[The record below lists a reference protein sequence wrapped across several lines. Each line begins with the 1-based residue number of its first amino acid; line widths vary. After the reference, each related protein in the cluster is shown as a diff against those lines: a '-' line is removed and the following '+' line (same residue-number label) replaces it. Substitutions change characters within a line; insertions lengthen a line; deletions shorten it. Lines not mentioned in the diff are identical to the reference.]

1 MILSKNRHSRR
12 GFTLIELLVVIA
24 IIGVLFTIVLV
35 ALNPARQFAQARN
48 TQRKSDIN
56 TLLNA
61 IQQYYINNSAGF
73 PSGVDGGSPTGTA
86 REIGSSA
93 TSTPPMANICDAVTP
108 EYVATMPLDPQDS
121 SYTDCTA
128 YQTGYTVVVTTDNR
142 ITIAAPSAELG
153 EIITVTR

>member
-1 MILSKNRHSRR
+1 MNLPKIKQSRR

-24 IIGVLFTIVLV
+24 IIGVLFAIVLV

-56 TLLNA
+56 AILNA

-73 PSGVDGGSPTGTA
+73 PSGVDSTE
-86 REIGSSA
+86 REIGSSSS
-93 TSTPPMANICDAVTP
+93 STPSMANICDDVTP
-108 EYVATMPLDPQDS
+108 EYIASVPIDPQDGS
-121 SYTDCTA
+121 FTDCTA
-128 YQTGYTVVVTTDNR
+128 YQTGYTVVTTTDDR
-142 ITIAAPSAELG
+142 ITVTAPSAELG